1 MQEKHVSLFDTSLG
15 SNSDI
20 SQNIINGRQEWQHTV
35 ACQEN
40 IKNILFKELTF
51 FSCCWSLRVKY

>member
-1 MQEKHVSLFDTSLG
+1 MFFHEVCAGESLKTKIFRMQEKHVSLYDTSLG

-35 ACQEN
+35 AC
-40 IKNILFKELTF
+40 
-51 FSCCWSLRVKY
+51 